1 MTVKDSIGGFPFDE
15 KKLEEME
22 SRMLDYF
29 GLSGSD
35 VDLYLTDDEE
45 IRVLNRTYRNR
56 DKATDVLSFPLKDKW
71 NSSLGEIIISVETAD
86 RQKEEQSL
94 GEEILQLFVH
104 GLLHLLG
111 YDHETEEDSRKMR
124 PLERMFQYDD
134 EK

>member
-1 MTVKDSIGGFPFDE
+1 MTVKDSIGGFPFDA

>member
-1 MTVKDSIGGFPFDE
+1 
-15 KKLEEME
+15 ME